1 MKLNEEEMYNAHLW
15 LLTIPKV
22 GIVEFASLLIPKE
35 YHNHIFS
42 YKTPSKNASTC
53 DACRKY
59 LRWRTKVLAMALES
73 TFIFLPFWMALG
85 YNGS

>member
-35 YHNHIFS
+35 YRRINHRM
-42 YKTPSKNASTC
+42 T
-53 DACRKY
+53 
-59 LRWRTKVLAMALES
+59 
-73 TFIFLPFWMALG
+73 IFLTSPWA
-85 YNGS
+85 